1 MTVQSAESFESQSSH
16 SVASLG
22 LLMAPVMAFSLL
34 LAPQASAAPS
44 LSQIQAQ
51 VISLEEE
58 ATAAAEGAQEAKV
71 KLAALQRS
79 LQGIQAQAEIQGKN
93 VDSIS
98 RSLGAIAVSQ
108 YKSGSLSQSL
118 ELLFS
123 SDPALYLSSAG
134 TLESITRRKS
144 IQLKKLQ
151 SATQA
156 LNATSL
162 TVADRLAQVKSLE
175 KRLAQQSAAARAKLV
190 KAEKLLATLK
200 KEDRERLARLA
211 RERED
216 ADQADSIKRAKT
228 LNVASGRGGLAIKFA
243 FKQIGDRY
251 VFGADGMVNWDCSG
265 LTMRAFQTAGV
276 NLPHSSAAQSRMGKS
291 IAFSQKKPGD
301 LLFFGRPVSH
311 VGIYIGG
318 GKMVHAPRS
327 GSRVKIASASAM
339 GSKRLVAVRRF

>member
-1 MTVQSAESFESQSSH
+1 MSKRRA
-16 SVASLG
+16 ARALAIAIAPMMALSLVITTP
-22 LLMAPVMAFSLL
+22 AW
-34 LAPQASAAPS
+34 AAPS
-44 LSQIQAQ
+44 LAQIQAQ

-71 KLAALQRS
+71 KLAALQRG

-98 RSLGAIAVSQ
+98 RSLGAIAINQ
-108 YKSGSLSQSL
+108 YKSGSISESL

-134 TLESITRRKS
+134 VLESITRRKS
-144 IQLKKLQ
+144 IQLKKFQ

-162 TVADRLAQVKSLE
+162 TVADRVAQVKSLE
-175 KRLAQQSAAARAKLV
+175 KRLAQQSAAAQAKLV

-200 KEDRERLARLA
+200 REDRERLARLA
-211 RERED
+211 KERED
-216 ADQADSIKRAKT
+216 NDQADSIKQSKS
-228 LNVASGRGGLAIKFA
+228 LNVGSGRGGLAIKFA

-251 VFGADGMVNWDCSG
+251 VFGADGMINWDCSG

-291 IAFSQKKPGD
+291 VPFSQKKPGD
-301 LLFFGRPVSH
+301 LVFFGSPVSH

-318 GKMVHAPRS
+318 GKMVHAPRT
-327 GSRVKIASASAM
+327 GSRVKIASASSL

>member
-1 MTVQSAESFESQSSH
+1 MKSGAWLRWALGGLSSAL
-16 SVASLG
+16 AISLTG
-22 LLMAPVMAFSLL
+22 PAAV
-34 LAPQASAAPS
+34 AAPS
-44 LSQIQAQ
+44 LAQIQAQ
-51 VISLEEE
+51 VNDLRDE

-79 LQGIQAQAEIQGKN
+79 LNGIQAQAAIQGKN

-98 RSLGAIAVSQ
+98 RALGVIAVNQ

-123 SDPALYLSSAG
+123 SDPSLYLSSAG
-134 TLESITRRKS
+134 SLVSITRRKS
-144 IQLKKLQ
+144 IQLKKFQ
-151 SATQA
+151 SATQK

-162 TVADRLAQVKSLE
+162 TVEDRLAQVKVLE
-175 KRLAQQSAAARAKLV
+175 KKLASQSAVAQQKLK
-190 KAEKLLATLK
+190 KAEGILAKLK

-211 RERED
+211 QEQED
-216 ADQADSIKRAKT
+216 ADQASSIKTAKA
-228 LNVASGRGGLAIKFA
+228 LSGVSGRAGLAMKFA

-251 VFGADGMVNWDCSG
+251 VFGADGMTYWDCSG
-265 LTMRAFQTAGV
+265 LTMRAYQTAGV

-291 IAFSQKKPGD
+291 VPFNQKKPGD
-301 LLFFGRPVSH
+301 LVFFGRPVSH

-327 GSRVKIASASAM
+327 GSRVKIASASSL